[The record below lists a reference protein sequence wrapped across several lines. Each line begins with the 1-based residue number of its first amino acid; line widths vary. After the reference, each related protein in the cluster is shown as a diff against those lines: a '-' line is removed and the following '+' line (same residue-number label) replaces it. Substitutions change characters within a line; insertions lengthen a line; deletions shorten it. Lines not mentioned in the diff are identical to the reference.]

1 MADAGPK
8 PTMTYWHVYTNA
20 DGISEQKLCEIT
32 AFDLQSVGD
41 GASPQWN
48 DRMEKSQAGVTFT
61 VLPVGWIGEWHE
73 NPRPQWIAILSGRW
87 FVETM
92 DGHRV
97 EMGPGE
103 LMMGEDQGTRERD
116 GRKGHRSGTVGDA
129 PCTMI
134 VTGLEVTPAVNQPGR
149 FK

>member
-1 MADAGPK
+1 MADAK
-8 PTMTYWHVYTNA
+8 PTMNYWHVFTNA
-20 DGISEQKLCEIT
+20 TGASEQTLCSLENFVLKGINPDV
-32 AFDLQSVGD
+32 A
-41 GASPQWN
+41 PQWN
-48 DRMEKSQAGVTFT
+48 DKMEPSKAGVTFT

-73 NPRPQWIAILSGRW
+73 NPRPQWIAVLSGRW

-103 LMMGEDQGTRERD
+103 LIMGEDQNTWESD
-116 GRKGHRSGTVGDA
+116 GRKGHLSGTVGDA

-134 VTGLEVTPAVNQPGR
+134 VTGLEVEPTVDQPGR

>member
-1 MADAGPK
+1 MADSGPA
-8 PTMTYWHVYTNA
+8 PTMTYWHVFTNA
-20 DGISEQKLCEIT
+20 DGMSEQKRCELT
-32 AFDLQSVGD
+32 RFELQGIGPGV
-41 GASPQWN
+41 APQWN
-48 DRMEKSQAGVTFT
+48 DKMEPSLAGVTFT

-116 GRKGHRSGTVGDA
+116 GRKGHLSGTVGTE

-134 VTGLEVTPAVNQPGR
+134 VTGLDVIPTVDRPGR
-149 FK
+149 FQ